1 MKKKILS
8 MLLVFAMAVNLVSL
22 MGVTASETPSE
33 ELTAV
38 NTASGKTL
46 KDGVTYFITQDLT
59 INASKSNKNGLV
71 VENGATVTL
80 SIPYGTTLT
89 VYGKNGSGSAGG
101 GAAILLPNG
110 ATLKIVGNGKLVA
123 VGGKAGNGATGGS
136 GSRSIVNDDT
146 NGHYKNEFG
155 SNTICFA
162 GAGGTGGNGG
172 GGAGAGIGTN
182 GGSGGYGSGSGGSKW
197 QNNGIV
203 DSNRNGNGG
212 SAGAS
217 GSSASA
223 FGNLICAATI
233 DMTGVVGGSAGS
245 AGGSGSRGSDGYDG
259 DEGDARGV
267 AGGAGGGGGGGG
279 LAGAAVGTGGGGGG
293 QGGGGGNAGY
303 IWGGR
308 YVGGGG
314 GGGGQGNGTS
324 GGGAYGNDG
333 VIPEWDCEND
343 RVDSVTVHRWSSSG
357 GNGNL
362 NSYGAY
368 GNGADMTIESRAGKD
383 YRGTAGNGGRGGASG
398 ATAVAYTA
406 NDTSGKYINTYTIT
420 WIVDGVTATEDYEH
434 GNTPEFKGSTDK
446 AEDAVYTYVFAG
458 WDKEIVPV
466 TGAATYTAT
475 YNSSLRTYGASV
487 GESLHG
493 SVTLAPP
500 SALVGDTITVTVAPN
515 EGYEVDTVTVTGTV
529 ATKIAENKYT
539 FPLPASDAVVDV
551 TYKKIVYNVALFNG
565 GNATGGN
572 YSTNMASATMGD
584 TVTITVAHNLG
595 YLVDSVTVNGVAA
608 TNNGD
613 GTYSFTMPAQAVSI
627 SVAFD
632 IDLPAIAR
640 ELQNLNDAD
649 DALQAAIA
657 SGDNNLSAEIAALSA
672 AFANLQNI
680 IDNLD
685 NGYATDAQLNA
696 LKTTLDAAD
705 ATMSAAISALTT
717 RVQNLEADLAAANN
731 KINTNT
737 SDITTLKSD
746 VATLNTWKTQA
757 QSTITALQTLTE
769 IQGTD
774 ISRLQVAVQN
784 LEAELAAAKAKTQD
798 LEDRIAVLEGKVS
811 SLEIA
816 KQNLDAAVAALNA
829 AIANKADTT
838 TLNQKVSELNTAITV
853 AEAAAKAYAD
863 EKDTAL
869 KNQLTAAIATAKS
882 EAITAAE
889 NLVNTAKAQLQAAIN
904 SKADISTL
912 NTKVS
917 ELNAAIVTA
926 EATAKAYTDS
936 AVTTLNAAIITAK
949 DEAVNVAKNLVDAAK
964 AELQSAIDN
973 KADTATVNAAIANLQ
988 NAITALQNA
997 KDNYIAADD
1006 ALKAELEE
1014 KIATAK
1020 QEAIDAA
1027 KGYIPYIGENGNW
1040 WIGDADTGVDANG
1053 IKGDTGNGIVSITT
1067 KKENGVTT
1075 ITITFTDTTKKPL
1088 VFTISDGEKGDTGA
1102 DGVGIA
1108 KIEKTASDGNVD
1120 TYTITL
1126 TNGQTF
1132 TFTVTNGQDGL
1143 TPFIG
1148 ENGNWWIGDIDTGV
1162 KAATD
1167 NSISAGSN
1175 NVTEAESVDT
1185 VTVVAIVI
1193 AGIALFGNV
1202 LLAILV
1208 LKKKK
1213 SLV

>member
-8 MLLVFAMAVNLVSL
+8 MLLVLVMMVNLVPL
-22 MGVTASETPSE
+22 MGVNASAVTSE
-33 ELTAV
+33 ELTAA
-38 NTASGKTL
+38 NTASVKTL

-71 VENGATVTL
+71 VDNGATVTL
-80 SIPYGTTLT
+80 SIPYSTTLT
-89 VYGKNGSGSAGG
+89 VYGKNGSGTTGG

-110 ATLKIVGNGKLVA
+110 ATLKIIGNGKIVA
-123 VGGKAGNGATGGS
+123 VGGKAGNGSTGGS
-136 GSRSIVNDDT
+136 GSRSIANDNT
-146 NGHYKNEFG
+146 NGHYKSEFG
-155 SNTICFA
+155 SNAVYFA

-182 GGSGGYGSGSGGSKW
+182 GGSGGYGSGSGGSGW
-197 QNNGIV
+197 RDDGIV
-203 DSNRNGNGG
+203 DSNRNGYGG

-223 FGNLICAATI
+223 AGKLICAATI

-245 AGGSGSRGSDGYDG
+245 AGSSGSRGSNGYDG
-259 DEGDARGV
+259 DEGDARGI

-293 QGGGGGNAGY
+293 QGGGGGSAGY

-314 GGGGQGNGTS
+314 GGGGQGAGTS
-324 GGGAYGNDG
+324 GGGAYGSDG
-333 VIPEWDCEND
+333 AIPEYDCENV

-357 GNGNL
+357 GSGSL
-362 NSYGAY
+362 SSYGSS
-368 GNGADMTIESRAGKD
+368 GNGADMTIESRSGKN
-383 YRGTAGNGGRGGASG
+383 YRGTAGSGGRGGYSG
-398 ATAVAYTA
+398 ATAVAYKA
-406 NDTSGKYINTYTIT
+406 NDNSGKYINTYTIT
-420 WIVDGVTATEDYEH
+420 WIVDGVTTTEDYEH
-434 GNTPEFKGSTDK
+434 GKTPAFKGSTDK
-446 AEDAVYTYVFAG
+446 AEDAVYTYTFAG
-458 WDKEIVPV
+458 WDNEIVPA
-466 TGAATYTAT
+466 TSAATYTAT
-475 YNSSLRTYGASV
+475 YNCSLRTYGASV

-500 SALVGDTITVTVAPN
+500 SALVGDTITVTIAPN
-515 EGYEVDTVTVTGTV
+515 EGYEVDAVTATGTV
-529 ATKIAENKYT
+529 ATKIAENEYT
-539 FPLPASDAVVDV
+539 FPLPASDVVVDV

-565 GNATGGN
+565 GKATGGN
-572 YSTNMASATMGD
+572 YSVNMASATIGD
-584 TVTITVAHNLG
+584 SVTIAVAPNLG
-595 YLVDSVTVNGVAA
+595 YLVDTVTVNGVAA
-608 TNNGD
+608 INNGD

-627 SVAFD
+627 SVVFD
-632 IDLPAIAR
+632 IDLPAIAS
-640 ELQNLNDAD
+640 ELQKLNDAD
-649 DALQAAIA
+649 DVLQTAIEG
-657 SGDNNLSAEIAALSA
+657 GDDDLSAEIAALSA

-680 IDNLD
+680 VNNLD
-685 NGYATDAQLNA
+685 NDYATDAQLNM

-705 ATMSAAISALTT
+705 ATMSTAIAALTT
-717 RVQNLEADLAAANN
+717 CVQNLEADLAAAND
-731 KINTNT
+731 KINTNA

-774 ISRLQVAVQN
+774 ISKLKVAVQN
-784 LEAELAAAKAKTQD
+784 LEAEIAATKARIDD
-798 LEDRIAVLEGKVS
+798 LEDRIDALEGKVS

-829 AIANKADTT
+829 AITNKADTA
-838 TLNQKVSELNTAITV
+838 TLNQKVSELNTAIGV

-863 EKDTAL
+863 EKDTVL
-869 KNQLTAAIATAKS
+869 KTELTAAIATAKS
-882 EAITAAE
+882 EAITTAE
-889 NLVNTAKAQLQAAIN
+889 NLVNTAKAELQTAID

-912 NTKVS
+912 NIKVS
-917 ELNAAIVTA
+917 ELNTAIATA

-936 AVTTLNAAIITAK
+936 AVTTLNATIITAK
-949 DEAVNVAKNLVDAAK
+949 DEAVDVAKNLVDAAK
-964 AELQSAIDN
+964 AELQAAIDN
-973 KADTATVNAAIANLQ
+973 KADATTVNAAIANLQ
-988 NAITALQNA
+988 NAITALQNT
-997 KDNYIAADD
+997 KDNYIAADA

-1014 KIATAK
+1014 KIAKAK

-1040 WIGDADTGVDANG
+1040 WIGDTDTGVDANG
-1053 IKGDTGNGIVSITT
+1053 IKGDTGNGIASITT
-1067 KKENGVTT
+1067 KKENDVTT
-1075 ITITFTDTTKKPL
+1075 ITITFTDTTKQPV
-1088 VFTISDGEKGDTGA
+1088 VFTISDGEKGDIGV

-1132 TFTVTNGQDGL
+1132 TFTVTNGKDGL

-1148 ENGNWWIGDIDTGV
+1148 ENGNWWIGDTDTGV
-1162 KAATD
+1162 KATAD
-1167 NSISAGSN
+1167 NSVPAGSN
-1175 NVTEAESVDT
+1175 NVTEAEGVDT
-1185 VTVVAIVI
+1185 VTVVAIAI
-1193 AGIALFGNV
+1193 AGIALLGNV
-1202 LLAILV
+1202 FLAILV

-1213 SLV
+1213 FLI